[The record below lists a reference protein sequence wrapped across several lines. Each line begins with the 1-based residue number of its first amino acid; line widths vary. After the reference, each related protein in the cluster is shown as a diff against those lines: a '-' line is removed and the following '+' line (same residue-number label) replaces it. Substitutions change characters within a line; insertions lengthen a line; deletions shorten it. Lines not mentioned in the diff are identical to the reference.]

1 MRTLSPAI
9 LQHYQARAGRRAR
22 LLIWI
27 TARNR
32 TTAAPESIGL
42 WTGDDHADFTIGGEV
57 RTYYGAGSVIEIEP
71 ITYRTGLRT
80 QTQRITLSPIDPAV
94 QTAIRQYEPRLG
106 EVEMHLVDFDPVS
119 GALIDAPSARFRG
132 IIDRAPLITPEDGGQ
147 AQVSVELLG
156 AAEQL
161 RRPLVLK
168 KSDESLQARRPGDR
182 IRRYTDVTGVVD
194 CYWGE
199 LKRAAPE
206 PTTPAEPVETV
217 PVQEPR

>member
-9 LQHYQARAGRRAR
+9 LQHYQARSGRRAR

-32 TTAAPESIGL
+32 TTNAPESIGF

-57 RTYYGAGSVIEIEP
+57 RTYYGAGSIIEIEP

-106 EVEMHLVDFDPVS
+106 GVELHLVDFHPVT
-119 GALIDAPSARFRG
+119 GALIDAPSERFEG
-132 IIDRAPLITPEDGGQ
+132 TIDKVQVITPEAGGQ
-147 AQVSVELLG
+147 AQVSVEILG
-156 AAEQL
+156 AAEKL

-168 KSDESLQARRPGDR
+168 KSDESFQSRRPGDR

-206 PTTPAEPVETV
+206 PTTPADPVEST
-217 PVQEPR
+217 PNEEPR